1 MKILLSLLFFS
12 SISLVSAQNKRIDQI
27 LKQERTEID
36 KVELTT
42 SNSMTVLPS
51 SFAKNDVAFQQSID
65 ALRDLT
71 ILKVY
76 YVYTKYRKS
85 PSFNQL
91 GLDRKRFQQL
101 NASFPEIIDNQFTE
115 WEIVEQTGCTS
126 PEMGQTY
133 FHGFVFV
140 HRSIQSEQER
150 LAEIKRLEDY
160 LKNPTDV
167 FVQPKLDLLEGQ
179 LEPSNENATTVT
191 VIPDQEARYAE
202 GPNAMLAFLKKELRT
217 DEIALKRD
225 DQWVKTHIKI
235 DQNGVI
241 SDLKFLEEQP
251 DRIKNAVESAIFAM
265 PNWEPAY
272 RDSVPVNSELDLEV
286 RVSYS
291 PSVNGMYLIN
301 GDRPSLE
308 QNTLEAKPS
317 DLIELYSGS
326 TPQEIFMKQ
335 APVYKGLDIMDR
347 NERCALV
354 MDVTGSMT
362 EHVASMKRWI
372 HSNND
377 SMNFTSFTFFND
389 GDEKPTR
396 KKKIG
401 STGGIYTTFRPDQ
414 IDNLVMETMRRGSGG
429 ERPESDI
436 EALLQTQE
444 KDTLCDVILLI
455 GDNYSE
461 VRDLRLLP
469 TVNKRV
475 NLLMCSLKGALRTDY
490 LQIAKQTGGYLI
502 YNGERIELRHL
513 KPGNILS
520 VGIYQYDYNGTTF
533 KLRETE

>member
-1 MKILLSLLFFS
+1 MKILLSLLFLSSFS
-12 SISLVSAQNKRIDQI
+12 LISAQNKRIEQI
-27 LKQERTEID
+27 LKQERTEVN
-36 KVELTT
+36 KVEPTA

-51 SFAKNDVAFQQSID
+51 SFAKNDVVFQQSVD
-65 ALRDLT
+65 ALQELT

-76 YVYTKYRKS
+76 YVYTKYRES
-85 PSFNQL
+85 PSFNQSD
-91 GLDRKRFQQL
+91 LDRKRFEQL
-101 NASFPEIIDNQFTE
+101 NASFPEIIDNQFVE
-115 WEIVEQTGCTS
+115 WEIIEQTGCTS
-126 PEMGQTY
+126 PKMGQTY
-133 FHGFVFV
+133 FHGFVFI
-140 HRSIQSEQER
+140 HRPIQSEQER

-160 LKNPTDV
+160 LKNPNDV
-167 FVQPKLDLLEGQ
+167 FVQPKLDLLEEQ
-179 LEPSNENATTVT
+179 LDPSNENATTFT

-225 DQWVKTHIKI
+225 DQWVKIHIKI

-241 SDLKFLEEQP
+241 SDLKFLEEHP
-251 DRIKNAVESAIFAM
+251 DRIKNVVESVILAM

-308 QNTLEAKPS
+308 QNSLEAKPS
-317 DLIELYSGS
+317 DLIELYSGT

-372 HSNND
+372 QSNND

-401 STGGIYTTFRPDQ
+401 STGGIYTTFNPNQ
-414 IDNLVMETMRRGSGG
+414 IDNLVMKTMLRGSGG

-461 VRDLRLLP
+461 IRDLSLLP
-469 TVNKRV
+469 TVNKLV
-475 NLLMCSLKGALRTDY
+475 NVFAQRSTPHGLPANCESNRWLSDLQRRTDRASSPQSWGY
-490 LQIAKQTGGYLI
+490 SFGGD
-502 YNGERIELRHL
+502 
-513 KPGNILS
+513 LS
-520 VGIYQYDYNGTTF
+520 I
-533 KLRETE
+533 